1 MPFPTIQEKYTEF
14 AYILKNHDDFVA
26 FIFVFISLMTG
37 IFRDEHYML
46 YAAIFQKVHLMV

>member
-37 IFRDEHYML
+37 IFRDERYML
-46 YAAIFQKVHLMV
+46 YAAIFQKVRLMA